1 MVISI
6 EKAEYKG
13 DYVIHLK
20 FSDGFER
27 DIDFS
32 NFLGKAKNP
41 MTKKYL
47 DKELF
52 RSFTLDYGDLIWN
65 DYEMCFPTW
74 DLHEGKL

>member
-20 FSDGFER
+20 FSDGIER
-27 DIDFS
+27 DVDFS
-32 NFLGKAKNP
+32 NFLTKAKNP

-52 RSFTLDYGDLIWN
+52 QSFTLDYGDLIWN